1 VIAGEDMDLT
11 TDEIAADVF
20 RISYYVPELNFTF
33 NQYLVRDEQPLLYH
47 TGFRKTFRETR
58 EAVARL
64 IDPRALRWIGYSHF
78 EPDECGALNEWLAT
92 APLASAISGPV
103 GGGVVLDDFAD
114 RPATILQDNET
125 LSTGSKHF
133 RLLCTPHLPHGW
145 DASLLFEE
153 TEGTLFCSDLFLHG
167 GPQLPVVENDIVG
180 PARDQLVRSASGP
193 FAHSLPFTSLT
204 EAAFRRLAELN
215 PHTLAVMHGAA
226 FRGDGKRALT
236 DLGDVIADLARRDM
250 L

>member
-1 VIAGEDMDLT
+1 MDIT

-20 RISYYVPELNFTF
+20 RIAYYAPELDFTF

-64 IDPRALRWIGYSHF
+64 IDPKALRWIGYSHF
-78 EPDECGALNEWLAT
+78 EPDECGALNEWLAA
-92 APLASAISGPV
+92 APLASVISGLV

-114 RPATILQDNET
+114 RPATILEDNAT
-125 LSTGSKHF
+125 LSTGRKRF

-153 TEGTLFCSDLFLHG
+153 TDRTLFCSDLFLHSG
-167 GPQLPVVENDIVG
+167 RQSPVVENDVVG
-180 PARDQLVRSASGP
+180 PAHDQLVRSAAGP
-193 FAHSLPFTSLT
+193 FAHSIPFTSLT
-204 EAAFRRLAELN
+204 QATFRRLAELD
-215 PHTLAVMHGAA
+215 PQTLAVMHGAA

-236 DLGDVIADLARRDM
+236 DLGGVIADLACRDM